1 MPFDVDCELNLIFK
15 TPPKHKYFIRQ
26 SEIFVLSITER
37 TLRTQKH
44 IRLLLIVR
52 SIKFF
57 LIWNLKMS
65 TTFERI
71 IFGKCFSIT
80 LKLQFQH
87 SQIGR
92 LKNDARVIRRKNE
105 SVSSNKSSA
114 GRCW

>member
-1 MPFDVDCELNLIFK
+1 
-15 TPPKHKYFIRQ
+15 
-26 SEIFVLSITER
+26 
-37 TLRTQKH
+37 
-44 IRLLLIVR
+44 
-52 SIKFF
+52 
-57 LIWNLKMS
+57 MS